1 MAYSRCLSPME
12 LKIIQAMALMLSYI
26 VFCITVNWTRNVSW
40 VSPSEKFF
48 FGFLLVIGFGV
59 SEGIEYFMGFL
70 AIIISKITKKNSSRY
85 MKGMMVILLTLMV
98 VITTLCIS
106 VKLLLLL
113 LRIEVLQPFF
123 GAVSEDFIKRY
134 CLVGVPVFYLWS
146 MAFGRFMYY
155 LEDATFR
162 DNKREN
168 DAGLTRYVSHSF
180 LGSLL

>member
-1 MAYSRCLSPME
+1 ME

-40 VSPSEKFF
+40 
-48 FGFLLVIGFGV
+48 
-59 SEGIEYFMGFL
+59 
-70 AIIISKITKKNSSRY
+70 
-85 MKGMMVILLTLMV
+85 
-98 VITTLCIS
+98 
-106 VKLLLLL
+106 
-113 LRIEVLQPFF
+113 PFF

-168 DAGLTRYVSHSF
+168 DAGLTRSEFILMGLKNMGRVTDAEIHQLQSRYNEERRRR
-180 LGSLL
+180 